1 MTVGELKEWL
11 SQYPDDMLVVTER
24 TCMDV
29 RNCDNQETEHIDPLY
44 AFDIPRHI
52 DLFESFE
59 KTDNKIDDTYF
70 DTAKVVFK
78 PKDNCEVVAFTAYK
92 EVGIGKV
99 YDVNVHGHCGGP
111 SDTILCANGVLL
123 L

>member
-11 SQYPDDMLVVTER
+11 SQYPDEMLVVTER
-24 TCMDV
+24 MCVDV
-29 RNCDNQETEHIDPLY
+29 RNRNNQETEYIDPLY

-52 DLFESFE
+52 DLFESF
-59 KTDNKIDDTYF
+59 KKINNKIDDTYF
-70 DTAKVVFK
+70 DTAKVIFK

-92 EVGIGKV
+92 EVGVGKV

-111 SDTILCANGVLL
+111 SDTILCAHGVLL